1 MTRRHVKSVGVVAGR
16 KASQP
21 KSSQKEHDAGSVPAS
36 GRKIDHRR
44 EWDRGT
50 ELLVM
55 FAMSGFLESQ
65 SNGKWRRERPQSLVL
80 VGDPA
85 SGKSELIERFNHNAW
100 LAFRSD
106 ITRRG
111 LDPILEDASH
121 DRVTHLV
128 MTEFQTVFLR
138 KMSVAGN
145 CLSTLGQA
153 MEEGLGVE
161 NVGGREHDYGGARI
175 GLIAGITNGSLDE
188 RRRYL
193 RDVGLLSRAAV
204 LLWAPPDSEIKEIM
218 DRADHGDRRDLE
230 KITLHRPDR
239 PVKVALPP
247 SEAAVLTRYAWT
259 MLRGQ
264 GLRLQRRLHVLAMTC
279 AMIAGRESV
288 TREDVKKVLLF
299 QDYWWKAVV
308 Q

>member
-1 MTRRHVKSVGVVAGR
+1 MRRRPQPATPPIVKTD
-16 KASQP
+16 P
-21 KSSQKEHDAGSVPAS
+21 
-36 GRKIDHRR
+36 RR

-50 ELLVM
+50 ELLSL
-55 FAMSGFLESQ
+55 FAMTGFIESQ
-65 SNGKWRRERPQSLVL
+65 DMKGKWRRERPQSVIL
-80 VGDPA
+80 VGDPS
-85 SGKSELIERFNHNAW
+85 SGKTELIERFNHNTW
-100 LAFRSD
+100 LAYRSD

-161 NVGGREHDYGGARI
+161 NVGGREHDYGGARL
-175 GLIAGITNGSLDE
+175 GLVAGITNGSLDE

-193 RDVGLLSRAAV
+193 RDMGLLARAAV
-204 LLWAPPDSEIKEIM
+204 LLWAPPDAEIKAVM
-218 DRADHGDRRDLE
+218 DRIDHGDRRDLE
-230 KITLHRPDR
+230 KILLHRPDR
-239 PVKVALPP
+239 PIRVTLPP
-247 SEAAVLTRYAWT
+247 QEAGLLTKFAWDL
-259 MLRGQ
+259 LRGQ
-264 GLRLQRRLHVLAMTC
+264 GLRLQRRLHILSMTAAM
-279 AMIAGRESV
+279 MSGRQV
-288 TREDVKKVLLF
+288 VQREDVQRILLF
-299 QDYWWKAVV
+299 QDYWRKAVV